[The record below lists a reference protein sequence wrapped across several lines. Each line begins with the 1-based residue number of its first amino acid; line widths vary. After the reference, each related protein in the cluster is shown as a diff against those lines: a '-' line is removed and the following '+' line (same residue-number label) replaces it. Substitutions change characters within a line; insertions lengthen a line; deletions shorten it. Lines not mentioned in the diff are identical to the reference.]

1 MFKKPTRKQ
10 FIIRRIL
17 LSAVATLSVI
27 IIVTATILFML
38 GYRLDGGNGRLEQ
51 GALLQFD
58 SNPNGASVSIDGVD
72 IGVRTAGKQ
81 TVVAGTHTIM
91 MKRSGYEDWSRTIGL
106 TAGTLTWLDYIRLVP
121 KERTPE
127 TIASYATMSGALFS
141 PDLKWGVLQ
150 TKANSPTFRV
160 LDLRSQDVKANDII
174 VAPDLYSDATTE
186 GVTHTFS
193 MVRWNVDSRYVLVKH
208 SFKETHEWLLL
219 DTQDVTKTVNITRL
233 LSVDFSD
240 LQFAS
245 KNGTTLYGL
254 SADGIVRKID
264 LPAATISRALLNK
277 VKSFSVYDSSI
288 ISYIGFSNT
297 EPAVQVAGIYRDGD
311 DAGRVLKN
319 APDATTPLFIA
330 STRYFGDD
338 YVAIGFDKNVTIF
351 KGSIPSANAQD
362 ASSLKQFAAFST
374 QNVLTALSFSP
385 KGDYALA
392 QAGSLYSSYELEHK
406 RITSGALATSS
417 PTAPTLEWL
426 DGAHLVTR
434 DAGSLAMRDFDGT
447 NTHTIMPID
456 TTFNVTLSQNGKYFY
471 GINKKADGTF
481 VLQRV
486 KMILD

>member
-10 FIIRRIL
+10 FLIRRIL
-17 LSAVATLSVI
+17 LSVVATLSVI
-27 IIVTATILFML
+27 IIVTATILFMM

-72 IGVRTAGKQ
+72 SGIKTAGKQ
-81 TVVAGTHTIM
+81 TVVAGTHTIT
-91 MKRSGYEDWSRTIGL
+91 MKRNGYEDWSRTLGL

-127 TIASYATMSGALFS
+127 VIASYASMNGALFS

-150 TKANSPTFRV
+150 VKAATPTFRV
-160 LDLRSQDVKANDII
+160 LDLRSQTVKANDISI
-174 VAPDLYSDATTE
+174 APELYTDATAE
-186 GVTHTFS
+186 GVDHTFS

-208 SFKETHEWLLL
+208 SYKEAHEWLLL

-254 SADGIVRKID
+254 SSDGVVRKVD
-264 LPAATISRALLNK
+264 LPAGTISRALLTK
-277 VKSFSVYDSSI
+277 VKSFSVYDSSV
-288 ISYIGFSNT
+288 ISYIGLSNT

-319 APDATTPLFIA
+319 ASDATTPLFIA

-351 KGSIPSANAQD
+351 KGSIPSASAQD

-374 QNVLTALSFSP
+374 NNSLTNLTFSP
-385 KGDYALA
+385 KGDYVLA
-392 QAGSLYSSYELEHK
+392 QAGTLYTSYELEHK
-406 RITSGALATSS
+406 RAASGALAASS
-417 PTAPTLEWL
+417 VTTPTLEWL
-426 DGAHLVTR
+426 DGSHLMTR
-434 DAGSLAMRDFDGT
+434 DAGSLVMRDFDGT
-447 NTHTIMPID
+447 NAHTMMPVD
-456 TTFNVTLSQNGKYFY
+456 GAFGVTLSQNGKYLY
-471 GINKKADGTF
+471 GVNQKTDGTF
-481 VLQRV
+481 VLQRIT
-486 KMILD
+486 MILD